1 MADGGK
7 TTFAEKSSAIAKNFV
22 GKSVEPKYQKEY
34 GKRYDAK
41 EAKEVGN
48 KIAGKQKAT
57 YDKKDMKR
65 GGSTKQ
71 ASRMTLLTQKAKEIR
86 KEGEAWRDALK
97 RANAMMK

>member
-1 MADGGK
+1 
-7 TTFAEKSSAIAKNFV
+7 
-22 GKSVEPKYQKEY
+22 
-34 GKRYDAK
+34 
-41 EAKEVGN
+41 
-48 KIAGKQKAT
+48 
-57 YDKKDMKR
+57 MKR